1 MKNRINTILER
12 RSVNIPLNAVIF
24 LTNFVIV
31 SSLWR
36 HSAPDLTGLGR
47 LTLCWAAASGL
58 TWLITSFA
66 TGVVRLALAFIL
78 LCVLTY
84 IMTLH
89 GM

>member
-1 MKNRINTILER
+1 MKNTINTILER
-12 RSVNIPLNAVIF
+12 RSVSMPLNAVLF

-31 SSLWR
+31 SYVWR
-36 HSAPDLTGLGR
+36 QSAPNLTGLGR

-66 TGVVRLALAFIL
+66 KGIVRLALTIL
-78 LCVLTY
+78 LLGVLTY

-89 GM
+89 EM